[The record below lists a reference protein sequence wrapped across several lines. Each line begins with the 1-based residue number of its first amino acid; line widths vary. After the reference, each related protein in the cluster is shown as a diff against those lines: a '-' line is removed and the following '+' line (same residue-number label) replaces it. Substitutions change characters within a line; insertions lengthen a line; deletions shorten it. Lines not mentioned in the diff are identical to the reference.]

1 MEEDYASKSRVFN
14 GVRWEDIDSILNE
27 GSGALAQGQQQQGQ
41 RPLPPMLDIENGNIF
56 VSIVSYRDGRRCGET
71 LKSLYGNA
79 SDPNKVFVGLVE
91 QNKPQD
97 TACMVQFCHLDREL
111 CNAHSNQIRYLA
123 SFDLASQGPVPARAL
138 QRKNLADEEFCLQI
152 DSHMSFLTGWDSALR
167 EEWLAA
173 QNEYAVISTMPP
185 NTSDQALYEQG
196 GDRAHQVPRVCH
208 LERSHT
214 NFPMFTKPP
223 KSFAVNLRTPLLA
236 HSWNAGF
243 SFHKCHME
251 EVVPY
256 DFFMPQI
263 FDGEEFTRFARLW
276 TRVGT
281 WLYTFFPSSVVW
293 KPLACSINI

>member
-1 MEEDYASKSRVFN
+1 
-14 GVRWEDIDSILNE
+14 
-27 GSGALAQGQQQQGQ
+27 
-41 RPLPPMLDIENGNIF
+41 
-56 VSIVSYRDGRRCGET
+56 
-71 LKSLYGNA
+71 
-79 SDPNKVFVGLVE
+79 
-91 QNKPQD
+91 
-97 TACMVQFCHLDREL
+97 
-111 CNAHSNQIRYLA
+111 
-123 SFDLASQGPVPARAL
+123 
-138 QRKNLADEEFCLQI
+138 
-152 DSHMSFLTGWDSALR
+152 
-167 EEWLAA
+167 
-173 QNEYAVISTMPP
+173 MPP

-208 LERSHT
+208 LERSNT

-223 KSFAVNLRTPLLA
+223 KSFAVNLKTPLLA

-281 WLYTFFPSSVVW
+281 WFYTFFPSSLVW
-293 KPLACSINI
+293 RKAPTCSINI